1 MEKNFVMKTI
11 GMAYLSNSKNGIIM
25 EIDGIPEKIH
35 VSVSRMF
42 ALLNKKTDLIDLK
55 GEWVWQE

>member
-55 GEWVWQE
+55 GE